1 MWFSHLQK
9 ETPLVSHMT
18 TTAYVKK
25 AFSVSRESS
34 VKSDKCPQ
42 VMSLESASAGAKDK
56 FENDSDVE
64 LETSQ
69 PET

>member
-1 MWFSHLQK
+1 
-9 ETPLVSHMT
+9 MT

-25 AFSVSRESS
+25 AFGVSIGSS

-42 VMSLESASAGAKDK
+42 VMSLETASVDAKDK

-64 LETSQ
+64 LERSP

>member
-1 MWFSHLQK
+1 
-9 ETPLVSHMT
+9 MT